1 MGATNDGATKESRSI
16 HEGSREIMRK
26 SQSIPATL
34 VYVKLDYHNKKN
46 YREMWKEQEE
56 EEEEEEE
63 ALSFISSYSR
73 APGKQPQTMINTAP
87 YM

>member
-1 MGATNDGATKESRSI
+1 
-16 HEGSREIMRK
+16 MRK

-56 EEEEEEE
+56 EEEEE

>member
-46 YREMWKEQEE
+46 YIEMWKEKEE

-73 APGKQPQTMINTAP
+73 APRKQPQTMINTAP